1 VRSTYHRAVSES
13 RRVYST
19 AEGDLRKERDRPGR
33 RRGAAAAPTPDD
45 GVVRVSRETSGRR
58 GKVVTVVRG
67 IPSGDVSAIAS
78 ELKRLCGSGG
88 AAKNGVVELQGDH
101 RTKAAARLEE
111 LGYRV
116 RLAGG

>member
-1 VRSTYHRAVSES
+1 VSES

-19 AEGDLRKERDRPGR
+19 AEGDLRKERNLTGR
-33 RRGAAAAPTPDD
+33 RRGATAPPTPND

-67 IPSGDVSAIAS
+67 IPSDDASAVAS

-88 AAKNGVVELQGDH
+88 AAKDGVVELQGDH
-101 RTKAAARLEE
+101 RTKAAARLEA

-116 RLAGG
+116 KLAGG